1 MIFIGGEGKRPP
13 PRMNN
18 GVCLLRDAVFQFS
31 AIVFVNRI
39 QPISKPSIMVQ
50 DVEEPEDIALS
61 DKKAAV
67 EAVLTEVHRDMFR
80 FLVRRLGDEHDAADV
95 LQEFYVKILTRY
107 SELRDAD
114 KLRGWMARV
123 LKSVIADHYRAKG
136 RRARLTEAYKAD
148 AALFPAIDDEEIDL
162 VICACL
168 YKLLPTLKDEYAA
181 ILWRTDLI
189 GEAREAIAADLGLNE
204 NAFRVKLHRARQALK
219 KRLEQTCETC
229 PMHGFLQCGCPTAH
243 ATRDRIA
250 AALGAAGG
258 GDV

>member
-39 QPISKPSIMVQ
+39 QPISRPSIMVQ

-189 GEAREAIAADLGLNE
+189 GEAREAIAADL
-204 NAFRVKLHRARQALK
+204 AARS
-219 KRLEQTCETC
+219 C
-229 PMHGFLQCGCPTAH
+229 PSWLSK
-243 ATRDRIA
+243 A
-250 AALGAAGG
+250 AAVRAAYGERRDHLSKQEG
-258 GDV
+258 R